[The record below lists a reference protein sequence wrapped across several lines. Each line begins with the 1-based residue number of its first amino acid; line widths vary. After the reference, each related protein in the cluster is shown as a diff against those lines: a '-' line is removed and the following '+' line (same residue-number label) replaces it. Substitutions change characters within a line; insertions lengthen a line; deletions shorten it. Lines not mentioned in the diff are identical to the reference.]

1 MRLFRDSAKCLFFAA
16 LIAAPWFYG
25 GTTATSIVVINWL
38 LGAALLLWTL
48 ELIVNRRLPRFPKFL
63 VLLVATLLVIGGWM
77 AINAGSIYDAEF
89 GTFASINKLV
99 PHVPGSVDYAISAAW
114 MIRGALLL
122 MSILFVVDLSRDD
135 KCLIQL
141 WQVIVI
147 AGGSIALLGLL
158 QKATGA
164 EAIFWQTPISN
175 YGKTFFGSYYYHANA
190 GAFLNLVL
198 PLSAGLAVRTFGTPS
213 SPLVRSL
220 WLTMFLLNLAA
231 IAANTSRGAQLI
243 AAVIVL
249 ALLWQLGPRIFR
261 GLSRSEKNVALAGAA
276 AIFLVLYAIGQA
288 SHLEQPIYHWK
299 QSEQISQDARWL
311 ATRVALH
318 SLPEV
323 GVLGY
328 GPGTFRAVFPALNKD
343 HLASGTWRFLHEDY
357 LQTAIE
363 WGWIGGAIWGL
374 LFFGGMAVAARSVHR
389 QRALRRRAAGKTE
402 KLKTETLKTEV
413 TGQSSDISAQISASQ
428 RFSISAFTQEWSR
441 RRRLIL
447 PMAII
452 ALGGVALHALID
464 FPLQIES
471 IQLYVATYLGL
482 CWGAARWNS
491 GS

>member
-1 MRLFRDSAKCLFFAA
+1 M
-16 LIAAPWFYG
+16 APWFYG

-38 LGAALLLWTL
+38 LGAALLLWVIGL
-48 ELIVNRRLPRFPKFL
+48 LVNRHWPKFPL
-63 VLLVATLLVIGGWM
+63 TPLLLVAALLTIGGWM

-99 PHVPGSVDYAISAAW
+99 PHAPGSVDYAISAAW

-135 KCLIQL
+135 KSLIQL

-164 EAIFWQTPISN
+164 EAIFWQTPTYG

-198 PLSAGLAVRTFGTPS
+198 PLSAGLAVRTFSVPS
-213 SPLVRSL
+213 RPSVRSL
-220 WLTMFLLNLAA
+220 WLMMFLLNLAA
-231 IAANTSRGAQLI
+231 VASNTSRGSQLI
-243 AAVIVL
+243 AALIVI

-276 AIFLVLYAIGQA
+276 AIVLVLYAIGQA
-288 SHLEQPIYHWK
+288 SHLEQPLSHWK
-299 QSEQISQDARWL
+299 QTEEISQNARWL

-323 GVLGY
+323 GVLGF
-328 GPGTFRAVFPALNKD
+328 GPGTFRAVFPSLNGD
-343 HLASGTWRFLHEDY
+343 HLVTGTWRFLHEDY
-357 LQTAIE
+357 LQSAIE
-363 WGWIGGAIWGL
+363 WGWAGSAIWGL
-374 LFFGGMAVAARSVHR
+374 LFFGGMAVAVLSLRR
-389 QRALRRRAAGKTE
+389 QNALRR
-402 KLKTETLKTEV
+402 
-413 TGQSSDISAQISASQ
+413 SQ
-428 RFSISAFTQEWSR
+428 RSQAPSSQLPAPSSKLQEFTQEWSR

-452 ALGGVALHALID
+452 ALAGVALHALID

-471 IQLYVATYLGL
+471 IELYAATYLGL
-482 CWGAARWNS
+482 CWGAARWSAQRVNS
-491 GS
+491 